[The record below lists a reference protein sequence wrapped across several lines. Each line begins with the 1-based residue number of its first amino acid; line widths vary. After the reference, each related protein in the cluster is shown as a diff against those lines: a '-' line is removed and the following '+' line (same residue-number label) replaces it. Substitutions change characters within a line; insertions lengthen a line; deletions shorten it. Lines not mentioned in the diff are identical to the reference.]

1 MCVLWFTHVV
11 VFTCVP
17 MYLLVVV
24 VVVSLCCSMHVVHVA
39 GLITERERHRERA
52 ASDGT

>member
-17 MYLLVVV
+17 MSLLV

-52 ASDGT
+52 ASDGK